1 MSDVAFLNMPSSE
14 ASRLIDFEKAELHP
28 GFAGGWILVVQG
40 EAPYKDMDVRL
51 APRIYIQ
58 QPDYWG
64 IEVVGTLT
72 GGVVPDVTGP
82 YAVALP
88 LEGTMGKK
96 GIEVIGANK
105 SQTFDI

>member
-1 MSDVAFLNMPSSE
+1 MSDSAFRDMPASE
-14 ASRLIDFEKAELHP
+14 EPRLIDFEKAEPHP

-40 EAPYKDMDVRL
+40 EAPYKNMDVRL
-51 APRIYIQ
+51 VPRVYVQ

-72 GGVVPDVTGP
+72 DDVVPDVTGP

-88 LEGTMGKK
+88 LEGVTGKK
-96 GIEVIGANK
+96 GIEVIGANRT
-105 SQTFDI
+105 QEIDI